1 MRRVIHAG
9 LSRVA
14 GPERPLNDEGY
25 VSASETTLRN
35 QSIGRRLQSEGRV

>member
-1 MRRVIHAG
+1 MWRVIHAG
-9 LSRVA
+9 LSRGAV
-14 GPERPLNDEGY
+14 PERPLNDEGC